1 MLNGI
6 LRAEKDEILQQQVTE
21 VMEQFERD
29 TELIFRKFYQKCDQS
44 GYHIERDQFMSLVTE
59 RWERMVMFLTLCHHR
74 MLWNIHF
81 WSISIS
87 FTIFRMGKAFDEFRS
102 ELEDRETKQDRD
114 IQNLNENFR
123 KEVTELTEATKM
135 LINEKEKFDPMHS
148 ERRQKFFE
156 FLEQCTSNIFNT
168 NDMAAKAQ
176 LSPTASTSSVA
187 GAAAVATCTHK
198 LSKSERRQMLA
209 AAKKQQRGKGKG
221 AKLTVTRVVEET
233 NGVRRQ
239 MIITKHKSTTISISG
254 VFESRKSTCDDNTA
268 DADADA
274 DIDDDGVRNQTGSKV
289 QIKPGK
295 FRFAQQTTT
304 SFTYQIIIIVKGFL
318 WV

>member
-1 MLNGI
+1 MGLGTSKI
-6 LRAEKDEILQQQVTE
+6 
-21 VMEQFERD
+21 
-29 TELIFRKFYQKCDQS
+29 S
-44 GYHIERDQFMSLVTE
+44 
-59 RWERMVMFLTLCHHR
+59 
-74 MLWNIHF
+74 
-81 WSISIS
+81 SISIS
-87 FTIFRMGKAFDEFRS
+87 FTVFRMGKAFDEFRS
-102 ELEDRETKQDRD
+102 ELDERETKQDRD

-135 LINEKEKFDPMHS
+135 LINEKEKSDPMHS

-168 NDMAAKAQ
+168 NDVAAKAQ

-187 GAAAVATCTHK
+187 GATCTHK

-274 DIDDDGVRNQTGSKV
+274 ALDDDGVRNQTGSKV

-295 FRFAQQTTT
+295 FRFAHQATT
-304 SFTYQIIIIVKGFL
+304 SFTYQIIITVKGFL
-318 WV
+318 RV